1 MMTREEVAEIIHY
14 CKSNGVTYKAR
25 LSELNIA
32 PWKFYEYKAKYAAE
46 ETSAPMEGSFLQLV
60 GSSEIVPMP
69 SFAAKCGKKPKSKTS
84 SPVSSARNLSIE
96 LQTPTGTMMRISGDM
111 DGNILQSIIQA
122 AGGHV

>member
-1 MMTREEVAEIIHY
+1 MTKEEVAEIIHY

-25 LSELNIA
+25 LNELSIA

-46 ETSAPMEGSFLQLV
+46 ETTASMDGSFVQLI

-69 SFAAKCGKKPKSKTS
+69 SFAAKCGKKPKNKIS
-84 SPVSSARNLSIE
+84 SPVSSTRSLSIE

-122 AGGHV
+122 ACSHV